1 MPFPEL
7 QLPEVSFTV
16 LAGILLAAQLVLMAA
31 TLWLRYLTN
40 KDLFNTSRSLQP
52 VRSKN
57 SFFAAHA
64 GLYDLLD
71 RIPFLR
77 RSGTANEFDLLK
89 AMLLTMVPIFLL
101 QILVYQPSLLVVLLA
116 ANFLLF
122 LVNITLLAHPGLK
135 RLSKG

>member
-7 QLPEVSFTV
+7 QLPEVSFTT
-16 LAGILLAAQLVLMAA
+16 LAGLLLAAQLVLMAA
-31 TLWLRYLTN
+31 TLWLRYLSN
-40 KDLFNTSRSLQP
+40 KDLFNTSRPLQP
-52 VRSKN
+52 VRSK
-57 SFFAAHA
+57 SSYFGAFS
-64 GLYDLLD
+64 GFYDLLD

-101 QILVYQPSLLVVLLA
+101 QLLVYRPGLLVVLLG